1 MGIKEGDFVSGN
13 FILKL
18 TLAILI
24 IFFYINGTSIALA
37 SSEFY
42 DDMNYDEIQSVIDNI
57 MDHKSSLDFGDYV
70 KS

>member
-24 IFFYINGTSIALA
+24 IFFYINGTSIAL
-37 SSEFY
+37 
-42 DDMNYDEIQSVIDNI
+42 DIQVNFTMI
-57 MDHKSSLDFGDYV
+57 
-70 KS
+70 